1 MATPR
6 RGTNARRSL
15 LALMLIFAA
24 VFGIVGATATGQTG
38 KKWTPELGLDLAGGT
53 QIVLE
58 PVVAGTSGG
67 PTNEQL
73 RQSVDIIRARIDGS
87 GVGEAEVTTEGRNV
101 VVAVPG
107 DRKSVV

>member
-6 RGTNARRSL
+6 RGTHAGRSL
-15 LALMLIFAA
+15 LALLMIFA
-24 VFGIVGATATGQTG
+24 VIYGVVGLAAANQVG

-58 PVVAGTSGG
+58 PSSTTGG
-67 PTNEQL
+67 EVSAEQL
-73 RQSVDIIRARIDGS
+73 NQSVDIIRARIDGS
-87 GVGEAEVTTEGRNV
+87 GVGEAEVTTEGDNV

-107 DRKSVV
+107 VID